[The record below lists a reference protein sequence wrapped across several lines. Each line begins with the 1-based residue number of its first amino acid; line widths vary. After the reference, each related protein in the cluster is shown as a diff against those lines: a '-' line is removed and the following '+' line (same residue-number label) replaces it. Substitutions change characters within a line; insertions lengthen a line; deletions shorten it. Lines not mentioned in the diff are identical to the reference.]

1 MHSDILNYT
10 KLAFNSL
17 KMIQNG
23 SLSVNQTGDRRLLMG
38 CVWLASVYCTYSQ
51 GRRQGGGGRGWAV
64 VSKNKWAPLVSISPP
79 ALRLILGD
87 ILL

>member
-1 MHSDILNYT
+1 MTVYQSIKQGIVGFQWGVCGWL
-10 KLAFNSL
+10 
-17 KMIQNG
+17 
-23 SLSVNQTGDRRLLMG
+23 LSIARTDRGADRG
-38 CVWLASVYCTYSQ
+38 
-51 GRRQGGGGRGWAV
+51 GGGGGGEGGGGRGWAV